1 MVCRQLTNICKTLI
15 KKHNI
20 HYSYGNYIQKNK
32 IRDKNKRINAII
44 YFLQH
49 TR

>member
-1 MVCRQLTNICKTLI
+1 MSCRNILKKCAPII

-32 IRDKNKRINAII
+32 IRDKKKRLQAIVE
-44 YFLQH
+44 FLRH